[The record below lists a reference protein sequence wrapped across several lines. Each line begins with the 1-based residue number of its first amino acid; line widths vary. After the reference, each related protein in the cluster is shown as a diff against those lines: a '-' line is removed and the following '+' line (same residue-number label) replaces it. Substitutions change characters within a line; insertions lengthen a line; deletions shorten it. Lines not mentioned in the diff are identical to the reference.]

1 MAFTYD
7 NLGLCR
13 HWSES
18 TPASILKWHNRAV
31 MNENF
36 TSEWQAREQ
45 AICLSNEIMSSSSTS
60 PSWLCPSSS
69 HAGDMPVFDHVQLPW
84 PRKKVHLRVG
94 FAEDLEMW
102 LGTEDSLK
110 MYKIIVPIEI
120 GASGCTPWS
129 TPLSHEAASSSQR
142 TNVAATTDSSG
153 TIRTFDMRSSPSWAS
168 AVFDLLNREG
178 QVEEEEEGPVVFV
191 TSYYISHAHHRFHD
205 QPRVLRFDMEFLEWE
220 RDVRF
225 IWEDLEDPSSPVDLI
240 FIRPEPPHAAFRG
253 TAATVIVH
261 QHFDATRSACL
272 ISTVHIMDPDT
283 RFRESAHSVELRL
296 QPARV
301 LQLAEVDQVCAQ
313 RQQEGAGPCTIHI
326 GHHIQDPQQDIAT
339 FHGLGIQIRVPS
351 RLTPQE
357 AEQNLVTRLQRQ
369 RRHRQAHVWDP
380 HTSDPEPEG
389 DHPAANDQDETPEDA
404 TWFMARRPVAAR
416 NVPHPATSSSSTSS
430 TGTSH
435 SSFVSKDM
443 RRVVI
448 FTIDGR
454 AQPVMLSWTDARE
467 HHSTVATAFGIE
479 PAAVARLHFVAH
491 RPRDLVRVGLQCF
504 LLQTT
509 SQPRPSEFLRLVL
522 IDMEIFETQ
531 SLQPFA
537 FRRLA
542 KWMPKTI
549 NRRSVFRLLEL
560 ETQLQASEER
570 CLLWHNHVTIENTQT
585 VPLQLEDGD
594 YIQIYIGDKP
604 PSLSCGSEIDSDVT
618 LNNDDSEQHHEQ
630 LQDSENFEL
639 FQTHL
644 NTASKMWQLLAKD
657 LQIEE
662 HKTAPHHE
670 RPAPTRIAAQDDVHN
685 AERPIRNLRI
695 HPDDHRYF
703 ERLFNENSL
712 IECEE
717 EGPIAYLETWYIH
730 HQTARSCLQSRA
742 VRLRHDTTNWIEDI
756 VEPWTE
762 EIDQALDITIH
773 VVRPQPPCT
782 NMECV
787 LAHLIVE
794 QSSAR
799 DHTVGLLTIQEPQRH
814 SIFLQHCAFS
824 LPTLMSR
831 DMVLRQAGRQEQCQ
845 QRLCSVS
852 LRNIPFGL
860 VDWDEIPRAACL
872 FIEIPSSSA
881 TFFAPAHQD
890 RFDAMELM
898 QQSTTRWN
906 RQNQHRDNP
915 DQHGISMPSSGSRC
929 EGFAFNPDAPIFD
942 PSAPNIA
949 TAPENIQELH
959 FHWMRS
965 VSEWEGGTAHSALV
979 LTWFVDQYR
988 QGQHICLQPRP
999 VRLHADFRQWTEQ
1012 LRSAWPDRSLPG
1024 APVMIHVVTP
1034 PPPHLQADI
1043 AAHVIIVQNPQDEVS
1058 TMLLTGY
1065 DSSITTLGPFMQ
1077 MAITT
1082 QENLVLDPV
1091 LMLIG
1096 LGGRCLLPDAPMT
1109 CTAWYNRYPV
1119 YLGRPFPIRD
1129 GYGIVLQLSP
1139 RQTQQSTSS
1148 GTVLL
1153 QTNLQI
1159 LRNPQIDDTTHTPCE
1174 RQTAD
1179 AVAHAQ
1185 RPQVGSD
1192 AFSDIFPAI
1201 GQKRCQ
1207 DWNDPR
1213 GRTLIQVVYAP
1224 TDPNDVPPPTL
1235 LEMNEIYSAH
1245 DVAEELRSWG
1255 FNYRVFLCGEHD
1267 VVFAHPLEGQTD
1279 ERIYIYCNTNTD
1291 ADEPVFTHHTRQ
1303 ILPEHQHMR
1312 FLYTKGFRK
1321 AVVMQQESWTP
1332 QLTCVH
1338 FSDVRP
1344 EQESNQRA
1352 SRLRTPWPAAQPCG
1366 PVNACMI
1373 DIEHLEHHENL
1384 QCQLV
1389 FDVDEL
1395 HEFLAADNSHILWKD
1410 YHQFELPSFIREA
1423 LDQCRSVDRIDRYV
1437 IFTDGS
1443 SQTCHKHKPP
1453 LWIAENDISDSW
1465 AFAVFAEQYGTQP
1478 DEPSTLE
1485 FLGWSCQTVLYDMDA
1500 AHSIGTSRTGS
1511 DASETEAL
1519 FWAGLWRLSR
1529 NDVVPTV
1536 FVSDSRLVGD
1546 QAAGRCGSTIKDMP
1560 YYNLRAVF
1568 QALHAGIPGQGL
1580 QVVHVRSHTG
1590 DPFNELVDWIAKR
1603 EPHES
1608 QYLPRQAV
1616 NMRTFQSILRH
1627 LWIATAQTSD
1637 VPVLTKTGY

>member
-1 MAFTYD
+1 
-7 NLGLCR
+7 
-13 HWSES
+13 
-18 TPASILKWHNRAV
+18 
-31 MNENF
+31 
-36 TSEWQAREQ
+36 
-45 AICLSNEIMSSSSTS
+45 
-60 PSWLCPSSS
+60 
-69 HAGDMPVFDHVQLPW
+69 
-84 PRKKVHLRVG
+84 
-94 FAEDLEMW
+94 
-102 LGTEDSLK
+102 
-110 MYKIIVPIEI
+110 
-120 GASGCTPWS
+120 
-129 TPLSHEAASSSQR
+129 
-142 TNVAATTDSSG
+142 
-153 TIRTFDMRSSPSWAS
+153 
-168 AVFDLLNREG
+168 
-178 QVEEEEEGPVVFV
+178 
-191 TSYYISHAHHRFHD
+191 
-205 QPRVLRFDMEFLEWE
+205 
-220 RDVRF
+220 
-225 IWEDLEDPSSPVDLI
+225 
-240 FIRPEPPHAAFRG
+240 
-253 TAATVIVH
+253 
-261 QHFDATRSACL
+261 
-272 ISTVHIMDPDT
+272 
-283 RFRESAHSVELRL
+283 
-296 QPARV
+296 
-301 LQLAEVDQVCAQ
+301 
-313 RQQEGAGPCTIHI
+313 
-326 GHHIQDPQQDIAT
+326 
-339 FHGLGIQIRVPS
+339 
-351 RLTPQE
+351 
-357 AEQNLVTRLQRQ
+357 
-369 RRHRQAHVWDP
+369 
-380 HTSDPEPEG
+380 
-389 DHPAANDQDETPEDA
+389 
-404 TWFMARRPVAAR
+404 
-416 NVPHPATSSSSTSS
+416 
-430 TGTSH
+430 
-435 SSFVSKDM
+435 
-443 RRVVI
+443 
-448 FTIDGR
+448 
-454 AQPVMLSWTDARE
+454 
-467 HHSTVATAFGIE
+467 
-479 PAAVARLHFVAH
+479 
-491 RPRDLVRVGLQCF
+491 
-504 LLQTT
+504 
-509 SQPRPSEFLRLVL
+509 
-522 IDMEIFETQ
+522 
-531 SLQPFA
+531 
-537 FRRLA
+537 
-542 KWMPKTI
+542 
-549 NRRSVFRLLEL
+549 
-560 ETQLQASEER
+560 
-570 CLLWHNHVTIENTQT
+570 
-585 VPLQLEDGD
+585 
-594 YIQIYIGDKP
+594 
-604 PSLSCGSEIDSDVT
+604 
-618 LNNDDSEQHHEQ
+618 
-630 LQDSENFEL
+630 
-639 FQTHL
+639 
-644 NTASKMWQLLAKD
+644 
-657 LQIEE
+657 
-662 HKTAPHHE
+662 
-670 RPAPTRIAAQDDVHN
+670 
-685 AERPIRNLRI
+685 
-695 HPDDHRYF
+695 
-703 ERLFNENSL
+703 
-712 IECEE
+712 
-717 EGPIAYLETWYIH
+717 
-730 HQTARSCLQSRA
+730 
-742 VRLRHDTTNWIEDI
+742 
-756 VEPWTE
+756 
-762 EIDQALDITIH
+762 
-773 VVRPQPPCT
+773 
-782 NMECV
+782 
-787 LAHLIVE
+787 
-794 QSSAR
+794 
-799 DHTVGLLTIQEPQRH
+799 
-814 SIFLQHCAFS
+814 
-824 LPTLMSR
+824 
-831 DMVLRQAGRQEQCQ
+831 MVLRQAGRQEQCQ

-872 FIEIPSSSA
+872 VIEIPSSSA

-906 RQNQHRDNP
+906 RQNQHRDNS

-979 LTWFVDQYR
+979 LTWFVEQYR

-1109 CTAWYNRYPV
+1109 CAAWYNRYPV